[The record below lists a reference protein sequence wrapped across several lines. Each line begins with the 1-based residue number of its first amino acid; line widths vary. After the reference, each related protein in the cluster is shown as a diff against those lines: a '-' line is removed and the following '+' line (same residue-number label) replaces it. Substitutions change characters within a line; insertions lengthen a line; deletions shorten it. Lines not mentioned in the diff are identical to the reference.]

1 MSFKTWMIWGIPIL
15 GNFHIL
21 PFVRGQQKSAKK
33 LAYRNGNWLVGL
45 ILHCLPGWHSGKLGL
60 QIAKIQTDFH
70 PRQLPGFSVVD
81 RTVHASREV
90 PHCLMCNAG
99 DCTCT
104 LKASKWES
112 YGKLGCSSLEGS
124 APLGNAFCCPYFF
137 FHWKS
142 LTIEPLTMKPMPWYE
157 FLFRNPRF
165 GRFLFLSRLVLTG
178 MKSLRPGEQLYK
190 RARALSTGAG

>member
-1 MSFKTWMIWGIPIL
+1 MIWGIPIL

-104 LKASKWES
+104 LKVSKWES

-137 FHWKS
+137 FPLEIPDHWAINYETHALVWVS
-142 LTIEPLTMKPMPWYE
+142 IQESTVRTVPVFEQVGLDRDEVPAPW
-157 FLFRNPRF
+157 
-165 GRFLFLSRLVLTG
+165 
-178 MKSLRPGEQLYK
+178 
-190 RARALSTGAG
+190 GATL